1 MWLLR
6 DYTLG
11 LGHCSLSKQL
21 RNSVLNSLNS
31 AKVYI
36 MEQHTAAELTFHND
50 GKQMIGGWQN
60 KFSKFNHPKLIF
72 VVVSS
77 WVVQTNML
85 WKTRI
90 GNTTMLSW
98 TSLST
103 EWSIVWAQV
112 AKWWI
117 TVCYLNFAFIALTN
131 IFCWRSVLEAL
142 LKRGS
147 KVVLTCSNEAAAYEE
162 HKRLR

>member
-1 MWLLR
+1 MPSGGHARGLHQVGYTEIIQAMWLLR
-6 DYTLG
+6 DYNSR
-11 LGHCSLSKQL
+11 LGHCTLSKQL

-77 WVVQTNML
+77 
-85 WKTRI
+85 
-90 GNTTMLSW
+90 
-98 TSLST
+98 
-103 EWSIVWAQV
+103 
-112 AKWWI
+112 
-117 TVCYLNFAFIALTN
+117 
-131 IFCWRSVLEAL
+131 
-142 LKRGS
+142 
-147 KVVLTCSNEAAAYEE
+147 
-162 HKRLR
+162 